1 MLDTAIVGGGL
12 AGASLA
18 LALARGGVATALIE
32 RQSPEQL
39 AAEET
44 DGRTTAL
51 AAGPRRLME
60 DIGVWDTLAPY
71 AGAIT
76 DIRVTDR
83 GSTMKLHF
91 DHRDVGGE
99 PMGHIVENYR
109 LRRALLDRV
118 AQEPLIQTYWE
129 CALTGYEADT
139 GQARLMLDVSQ
150 VIEARLAVAADGRGS
165 ALRRFAGIGVRAI
178 DYKQTAIVCA
188 VAHEHPHEGI
198 AHERFLD
205 GGPFAILPMT
215 DGPEGEHR
223 SSVVWT
229 ERRPLAE
236 HLLTLD
242 RPALEYELARRF
254 GDFLGGLSI
263 QGGTWS
269 YPLSVTAAKRLT
281 GPRLA
286 LVGEAAHG
294 MHPIAG
300 QGFNVSVRD
309 IECLSNAVGRA
320 VGSGQ
325 DPGASTL
332 LRAYAK
338 HRWPDIAAMVAATDG
353 LNRLFMTNLPP
364 LALGRRLGI
373 AAVDRIPPLKR
384 RFQRHAMGLGLFGR
398 A

>member
-1 MLDTAIVGGGL
+1 MLETAIVGGGL

-18 LALARGGVATALIE
+18 LALARRGVATALIE

-51 AAGPRRLME
+51 AAGPRGLME
-60 DIGVWDTLAPY
+60 DIGVWDMLAPH

-76 DIRVTDR
+76 DIRVSDR

-99 PMGHIVENYR
+99 PMGHIVENFR

-118 AQEPLIQTYWE
+118 AQEPLIQGYWE

-139 GQARLMLDVSQ
+139 SQVRLTLDGSQ
-150 VIEARLAVAADGRGS
+150 VIEARLAIAADGRGS
-165 ALRRFAGIGVRAI
+165 ALRRFADIGVRAI

-215 DGPEGEHR
+215 DGTTGEHR

-236 HLLTLD
+236 HLLTLEKA
-242 RPALEYELARRF
+242 ALERELTRRF

-309 IECLSNAVGRA
+309 IECLSDAIGKA
-320 VGSGQ
+320 LSLGQ
-325 DPGASTL
+325 DPGASPL
-332 LRAYAK
+332 LHAYAK
-338 HRWPDIAAMVAATDG
+338 RRWPDIAAMLAATDG

-373 AAVDRIPPLKR
+373 SAVDRIPPLKR
-384 RFQRHAMGLGLFGR
+384 RFQRHAMGLGLFGK